1 MASEKAAKIL
11 RKKEAP
17 FTEDQIAAMSEREAW
32 TWIFAHDKRIR
43 EMNVQSKLPQIC
55 FTGFTDSEKEEL
67 REIAHQAGFEVKD
80 SVTKSLVILVA
91 GGNAGPSKIAKAEA
105 QGCIVTD
112 KAGFMDYV
120 RSKKED

>member
-11 RKKEAP
+11 RKREAP

-32 TWIFAHDKRIR
+32 AWIFSHDQQTR
-43 EMNVQSKLPQIC
+43 EMKVQSKLPQIC

-67 REIAHQAGFEVKD
+67 REIARQAGFEIKD
-80 SVTKSLVILVA
+80 SVTKSLVILVT
-91 GGNAGPSKIAKAEA
+91 GENAGPSKTAKAEA

-112 KAGFMDYV
+112 KAGFIDYV
-120 RSKKED
+120 RSKKLD

>member
-1 MASEKAAKIL
+1 MASEKAGQIL

-32 TWIFAHDKRIR
+32 AWIFSHDQKIR
-43 EMNVQSKLPQIC
+43 EMKAQSKLPQIC

-67 REIAHQAGFEVKD
+67 REIAQQSGFEIKD
-80 SVTKSLVILVA
+80 SVTKNLGMLVT
-91 GGNAGPSKIAKAEA
+91 GENAGPSKIAKAEA

-112 KAGFMDYV
+112 EAGFMDYI
-120 RSKKED
+120 RSKKEA